1 MRRGMVKLLIV
12 MVCFAGLGGVAEA
25 ATTLTWDDLKPEMAP
40 IGGGLREL
48 HPVERYKIGVISR
61 NRETGDEAGAGA
73 SSDARIRAEALAD
86 ELMEQ
91 GLDVDRLIQEFRLAQ
106 TEATRRR
113 DLLVEDL
120 DGQSIRL
127 AGYLLPLDYSDQ
139 GTSEFLL
146 VPYVGACIHVPPP
159 PRNQIVYVRLEQS
172 FKVESLFVPVEV
184 AGLLQTKSTRQSL
197 ELVDGRSEISVGYTL
212 DGASVT
218 VLE

>member
-1 MRRGMVKLLIV
+1 MRRGMVKLLLM

-25 ATTLTWDDLKPEMAP
+25 ATLTWDDLKPEMAP
-40 IGGGLREL
+40 IGGGLRDL

-61 NRETGDEAGAGA
+61 NRETGDEAGEGA

-106 TEATRRR
+106 TEAKRRR

-159 PRNQIVYVRLEQS
+159 PKNQIVYVRLKQS
-172 FKVESLFVPVEV
+172 FKAESLFVPVEV